1 MTTTPPQADNHED
14 QDRELIL
21 LVEDSDDAAQMVTT
35 LLEKQGL
42 AVHRCANGE
51 EALAWL
57 VDNTPA
63 LILADWMMPKLDGVE
78 LCRQIRQDLRLTG
91 VYFLMLTAR
100 SGPSNVARAL
110 DAGVDGFLTKP
121 VHIGEL
127 AARVRVGLR
136 QRRMIEG
143 LIQAEKHK
151 AIATLTGGI
160 AHDYN
165 NMLGSVMANLALLR
179 GSEQPNPALLD
190 EIDDAV
196 LRMARLN
203 DQLLAFSGQGS
214 YRTQPVQLNELVER
228 VISLHHPHRGEWIER
243 SLAPELP
250 PALADP
256 VQLEQVVFQLLQNAF
271 EALEGRR
278 GVIVV
283 RSELVLAAT
292 PDLRPTPE
300 SPPPWVTLSVEDDGP
315 GLNAEARARL
325 FEPFYTTKQ
334 VGRGLGM
341 AAVQGIVAAHE
352 GSVSVRSEEGQGTSV
367 TVVLP
372 AA

>member
-1 MTTTPPQADNHED
+1 MMITTSETDDPIDSE
-14 QDRELIL
+14 RELIL
-21 LVEDSDDAAQMVTT
+21 LVEDSDDASQMVTT

-57 VDNTPA
+57 AENTPA
-63 LILADWMMPKLDGVE
+63 LILADWMMPKVDGVE

-100 SGPSNVARAL
+100 SGPANVTRAL

-136 QRRMIEG
+136 HRRMIEG
-143 LIQAEKHK
+143 LVQAEKHK

-179 GSEQPNPALLD
+179 GAEQPSETLVD

-203 DQLLAFSGQGS
+203 DQLLAFSGQGN
-214 YRTQPVQLNELVER
+214 YRTQPVPLNELVER
-228 VISLHHPHRGEWIER
+228 VISLHHQHRGEWIER
-243 SLAPELP
+243 SLAPDLP
-250 PALADP
+250 LTLADP

-278 GVIVV
+278 GVITV
-283 RSELVLAAT
+283 RTELRLAAAT
-292 PDLRPTPE
+292 DLRPTPE
-300 SPPPWVTLSVEDDGP
+300 SPPTWVALIVADDGP
-315 GLNAEARARL
+315 GLSAEARARL

-341 AAVQGIVAAHE
+341 AAVQGIVTAHG
-352 GSVSVRSEEGQGTSV
+352 GSVSVRSEERQGTTV
-367 TVVLP
+367 TVTLP

>member
-1 MTTTPPQADNHED
+1 MTTSIPPADDHVD
-14 QDRELIL
+14 GDRELIL
-21 LVEDSDDAAQMVTT
+21 LVEDSDDASQMVTT
-35 LLEKQGL
+35 LLVKQGL

-57 VDNTPA
+57 EHNTPA
-63 LILADWMMPKLDGVE
+63 LILADWMMPRLDGIE

-100 SGPSNVARAL
+100 SGPANVARAL

-143 LIQAEKHK
+143 LVQAEKHK

-179 GSEQPNPALLD
+179 GAEQPSLALID

-228 VISLHHPHRGEWIER
+228 VISLHHPPR
-243 SLAPELP
+243 
-250 PALADP
+250 
-256 VQLEQVVFQLLQNAF
+256 
-271 EALEGRR
+271 
-278 GVIVV
+278 
-283 RSELVLAAT
+283 
-292 PDLRPTPE
+292 
-300 SPPPWVTLSVEDDGP
+300 
-315 GLNAEARARL
+315 
-325 FEPFYTTKQ
+325 
-334 VGRGLGM
+334 
-341 AAVQGIVAAHE
+341 
-352 GSVSVRSEEGQGTSV
+352 
-367 TVVLP
+367 
-372 AA
+372 